1 MDFLLDLYK
10 SFDRTYT
17 YRIAGYFWEFL
28 VDLYPYLLAGIV
40 IIGLMQSR
48 IDRISRLSALKK
60 ATTLNILIA
69 TLLGMAAPLSVY
81 VAVPM
86 AASLIAAGVPAALM
100 VAFMFACPLI
110 DPNLLLLT
118 YGALGWQI
126 ALARVVAALIL
137 GFGAGIIYRE
147 VGEKWLPLNPPED
160 LSLGAC
166 RHSKHGLRK
175 RPFLYATW
183 RQGLFI
189 IKIFTISLLL
199 AAAIKAFITPQ
210 MVNTYL
216 GSSGNVNILA
226 AIALGIPFYQCGGA
240 SIPIMQSLKELGL
253 SSGAVVAFFISGP
266 ATKIPAMYAFREG
279 YGWRFLIA
287 FLGYTLTGAFVAGVI
302 LNLFS

>member
-1 MDFLLDLYK
+1 MK
-10 SFDRTYT
+10 T
-17 YRIAGYFWEFL
+17 A
-28 VDLYPYLLAGIV
+28 
-40 IIGLMQSR
+40 
-48 IDRISRLSALKK
+48 SA
-60 ATTLNILIA
+60 LNILIA

-126 ALARVVAALIL
+126 ALARVVAAFVL
-137 GFGAGIIYRE
+137 GFGSGLIYRQI
-147 VGEKWLPLNPPED
+147 GAKWLPLNPPEN

-189 IKIFTISLLL
+189 TKLFTVSLLL
-199 AAAIKAFITPQ
+199 AAAIKAFVTPQ

-216 GSSGNVNILA
+216 GSSGNMNILA

-253 SSGAVVAFFISGP
+253 SSGSG
-266 ATKIPAMYAFREG
+266 
-279 YGWRFLIA
+279 
-287 FLGYTLTGAFVAGVI
+287 TGIFYQRASHQNSGNVCFQGGDTAGV
-302 LNLFS
+302 S